1 MIALNIEMPKSCNDC
16 PMYDDRWDYPTCY
29 ITNESRG
36 YNFDI
41 FNKRMPN
48 CPLKEIKKCN
58 LKGISMNKFKNSY
71 NI

>member
-1 MIALNIEMPKSCNDC
+1 MVLLNIEMPSCCADC
-16 PMYDDRWDYPTCY
+16 PMYDDRWDYPACY
-29 ITNESRG
+29 VTDESRG

-58 LKGISMNKFKNSY
+58 LKGMNKFKNY
-71 NI
+71 I